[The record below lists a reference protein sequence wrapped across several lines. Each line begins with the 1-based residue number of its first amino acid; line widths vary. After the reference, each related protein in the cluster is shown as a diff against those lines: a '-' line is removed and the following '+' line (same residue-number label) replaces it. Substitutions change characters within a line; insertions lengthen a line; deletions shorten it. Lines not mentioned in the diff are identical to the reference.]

1 MGLKFIKILTLF
13 LYLKSINSRKF
24 SILLLHEMKQ
34 LFTLFIVLFG
44 FMVQAQN
51 YNGEIYLRDRSN
63 LFLNQFYVTNLTT
76 QKTVLAD
83 YNGNFSIPAKSG
95 DVIRFTSIIT
105 DRKDIKVTNEIL
117 SLSKN
122 FVELS
127 IAYYEIQEVV
137 VSAFKASGNLRKD
150 VTSLKSTDK
159 SYELRKVIGL
169 PAPKG
174 DGTSPQDQLL
184 GFRDGG
190 YSLSISSLYDML
202 SGEAK
207 KKKRLYDYEK
217 MQTSIVGIQKYFG
230 DEYFVRLKIPKEFI
244 PNFLQ
249 FIYSSDNI
257 SYLTEAGN
265 YEAVKP
271 YIERY
276 LPVYQKR
283 LRNSHLADAT
293 P

>member
-1 MGLKFIKILTLF
+1 
-13 LYLKSINSRKF
+13 
-24 SILLLHEMKQ
+24 MKQ
-34 LFTLFIVLFG
+34 LLLLFITIFSFSLK
-44 FMVQAQN
+44 AQT
-51 YNGEIYLRDRSN
+51 YNGEIYLRDHSN
-63 LFLNQFYVTNLTT
+63 LFLNQFYVTNLNT
-76 QKTVLAD
+76 QNTVLAD

-105 DRKDIKVTNEIL
+105 DRKDITLTNEL
-117 SLSKN
+117 LALNKN

-174 DGTSPQDQLL
+174 DGTSPQESLL

-207 KKKRLYDYEK
+207 KKKRLYEYEK
-217 MQTSIVGIQKYFG
+217 MEKSISGIQKYFG
-230 DEYFVRLKIPKEFI
+230 DDYFTRLKIPKEFI

-276 LPVYQKR
+276 LPIYQRR
-283 LRNSHLADAT
+283 LRNSHLTDSAL
-293 P
+293 

>member
-1 MGLKFIKILTLF
+1 
-13 LYLKSINSRKF
+13 
-24 SILLLHEMKQ
+24 MKQ
-34 LFTLFIVLFG
+34 FFILFIVVFG
-44 FMVQAQN
+44 FTAKAQTFT
-51 YNGEIYLRDRSN
+51 GEIYLRDRSN
-63 LFLNQFYVTNLTT
+63 LFLNQFYVTNLNT

-83 YNGNFSIPAKSG
+83 YNGNFTLPAKAG

-105 DRKDIKVTNEIL
+105 ERKDLKLTNDQIVTT
-117 SLSKN
+117 KN
-122 FVELS
+122 FIELS
-127 IAYYEIQEVV
+127 IAYYEFQEVI

-159 SYELRKVIGL
+159 SYEIRKVIGL

-174 DGTSPQDQLL
+174 DGTPPQESLMGL
-184 GFRDGG
+184 RDGG

-207 KKKRLYDYEK
+207 KKKRLYEYERMEK
-217 MQTSIVGIQKYFG
+217 SISGVQKYFG
-230 DEYFVRLKIPKEFI
+230 DDYFVRLKVPKEFI
-244 PNFLQ
+244 QNFLQ

-257 SYLTEAGN
+257 AYLTEAGN
-265 YEAVKP
+265 YEAIKP

-283 LRNSHLADAT
+283 LKNSHLAET
-293 P
+293 NP

>member
-1 MGLKFIKILTLF
+1 
-13 LYLKSINSRKF
+13 
-24 SILLLHEMKQ
+24 MKQ
-34 LFTLFIVLFG
+34 LFIFFITILG
-44 FMVQAQN
+44 FWGKAQN
-51 YNGEIYLRDRSN
+51 YAGEIYLRDRSN
-63 LFLNQFYVTNLTT
+63 LFLNQFYVTNLNT
-76 QKTVLAD
+76 QKTIIAD
-83 YNGNFSIPAKSG
+83 YNGNFNLPAKAG
-95 DVIRFTSIIT
+95 DVVRFTSIVT
-105 DRKDIKVTNEIL
+105 ERKDIKLTNELIAIN
-117 SLSKN
+117 KN

-127 IAYYEIQEVV
+127 IAYYEIQEVI

-150 VTSLKSTDK
+150 VTSLKNTDK

-174 DGTSPQDQLL
+174 DGTSPQESLL

-207 KKKRLYDYEK
+207 KKKRLYEYERMEK
-217 MQTSIVGIQKYFG
+217 SISSTQKYFG
-230 DEYFVRLKIPKEFI
+230 DDYFTRLKIPKEFI
-244 PNFLQ
+244 SNFLQ

-257 SYLTEAGN
+257 SYYTENGN
-265 YEAVKP
+265 FEAIKP

-283 LRNSHLADAT
+283 LKNSHLADT
-293 P
+293 KQ